1 MAELFRLSQMFKVSN
16 ATDGKASG
24 DPEGHDSQSLLK
36 YKPPKATRK
45 VVISVCCMIVLQ
57 RIFTDMIFLKRPRDV
72 SKLVGKIMV
81 NGSAQILDSLMTF
94 SEP

>member
-1 MAELFRLSQMFKVSN
+1 MFTVFTVSN
-16 ATDGKASG
+16 ATDGKASA
-24 DPEGHDSQSLLK
+24 DPKSHDSQSLK

-45 VVISVCCMIVLQ
+45 IVISVCCMIVLQ